1 MTPTRRSPIDILGLT
16 LGVIVCLVVVGAGV
30 MIVRGGLLNVRSS
43 VLEGR
48 AFFGDVSFPI
58 GGAIRA
64 EEDEQIPAGSYT
76 AVEVRNIAG
85 SIDISGSTAATA
97 VAVHSLKSA
106 PSQAAMDGMRVDI
119 QKQGDRLVI
128 EEKHDRGFLRNL
140 GTVSFRM
147 TVPAGVKVIEAHSV
161 SGSIDVTGVSSA
173 VDQVL
178 STVSGSVSTE
188 AARNLDIYSTSGH
201 VSFSSSGASLSAR
214 SVSGSVDGTIQ
225 ALPAGGTARV
235 STVSGSVS
243 LNAFAGLDA
252 SLALH
257 SVSGSVSCDFP
268 VTISE
273 QKRNR
278 LNGKIGSGS
287 ATVDIGTVSGSI
299 SIAKE

>member
-1 MTPTRRSPIDILGLT
+1 MNRTRRSPVDILGIT
-16 LGVIVCLVVVGAGV
+16 LGVIVCLVVVGSGV
-30 MIVRGGLLNVRSS
+30 GIVRGGILDLRYG

-48 AFFGDVSFPI
+48 AFFNDMSFPI
-58 GGAIRA
+58 GGAVRQEA
-64 EEDEQIPAGSYT
+64 DEQVPAGSYT
-76 AVEVRNIAG
+76 AVEIHTVAG
-85 SIDISGSTAATA
+85 DIDVSGSTAAGA

-106 PSQAAMDGMRVDI
+106 PSQAAMDRIRVDI

-128 EEKHDRGFLRNL
+128 QEKRDGGFLRNL
-140 GTVSFRM
+140 GIVSFRV
-147 TVPAGVKVIEAHSV
+147 TVPAGVTVIESHSV
-161 SGSIDVTGVSSA
+161 SGSIDVTGVSPA

-178 STVSGSVSTE
+178 STVSGSVSTQ

-201 VSFSSSGASLSAR
+201 ISFSSTGSTLSAR
-214 SVSGSVDGTIQ
+214 SVSGSIDGTIKS
-225 ALPAGGTARV
+225 LPASGSAHL

-252 SLALH
+252 ALALH

-268 VTISE
+268 LTVSE

-278 LNGKIGSGS
+278 LTGKIGSGS